1 MTSVTPQGR
10 SAERSAS
17 RLLLEFAATGVFCL
31 VVAMGLAVAFDLP
44 FGSSLLVSNC
54 IGFSIHGLA
63 ELLSRVFGARL
74 PPLAVMLIAVPA
86 GILIGYLLA
95 ESLLTG
101 QVGGTGML
109 QTRSLML
116 GALFGLLGATLSLLG
131 TSVVRLRDSLRDEQ
145 LERLAGEKAMAQ
157 TELRL
162 LQAQIEPHFLFNTLS
177 NALVLVRTDAE
188 AAARVLEQL
197 TRLLRAS
204 LQRTRSAHST
214 LGEELEVI
222 EAYLSIA
229 SVRMGDRLDWKVE
242 VSEDLRS
249 RELPPLLLQ
258 PLVENAVQHG
268 IDPLPAGGTV
278 RVVAKAEAETM
289 TLSVRDTGVGLIGQA
304 SGSGLALD
312 NIRQR
317 LRALY
322 GAAATLDLIE
332 LPDGGTEARVRLPT
346 SQHSSRAQA

>member
-1 MTSVTPQGR
+1 
-10 SAERSAS
+10 
-17 RLLLEFAATGVFCL
+17 
-31 VVAMGLAVAFDLP
+31 
-44 FGSSLLVSNC
+44 
-54 IGFSIHGLA
+54 
-63 ELLSRVFGARL
+63 
-74 PPLAVMLIAVPA
+74 
-86 GILIGYLLA
+86 
-95 ESLLTG
+95 
-101 QVGGTGML
+101 
-109 QTRSLML
+109 
-116 GALFGLLGATLSLLG
+116 
-131 TSVVRLRDSLRDEQ
+131 
-145 LERLAGEKAMAQ
+145 
-157 TELRL
+157 LRL

-204 LQRTRSAHST
+204 LHRTRSAHST

-229 SVRMGDRLDWKVE
+229 SVRMGERLDWNIE
-242 VSEDLRS
+242 VSDDLRAL
-249 RELPPLLLQ
+249 ELPPLLLQ
-258 PLVENAVQHG
+258 PLVENAVNHG

-278 RVVAKAEAETM
+278 RVVAEVGAGTM

-304 SGSGLALD
+304 SGAGLALD

-332 LPDGGTEARVRLPT
+332 LPGGGTEARVRLPM
-346 SQHSSRAQA
+346 SQHPSRAQA